1 MGVVVGTEVAKT
13 DTRAASSPR
22 RTRDGASMRL
32 DARSLSVLAA
42 LVILGF
48 AVRGAPADATEVRPE
63 ATAAPLGCR

>member
-1 MGVVVGTEVAKT
+1 
-13 DTRAASSPR
+13 
-22 RTRDGASMRL
+22 MRL